1 MQISVVKKF
10 DRKLLNFLFNLRNKK
25 YVRNHSINKKKIAIK
40 NHLTWADNFFKM
52 KNNSLYVIKEK
63 KIFIGYLRSNKI
75 GKFFN
80 LSWALTKNYQKKG
93 FAAKLLKKASND
105 KNKKYKAV
113 IIKNNLASIK
123 LAKKCGFKVKKKQ
136 KNLLYMYK

>member
-63 KIFIGYLRSNKI
+63 K
-75 GKFFN
+75 
-80 LSWALTKNYQKKG
+80 
-93 FAAKLLKKASND
+93 
-105 KNKKYKAV
+105 
-113 IIKNNLASIK
+113 
-123 LAKKCGFKVKKKQ
+123 
-136 KNLLYMYK
+136 NLLAILDQIRLENFLTFLGL